1 MAAFLYPGVKSL
13 QLVLDRPYDT
23 IRTTDVRD
31 DLVAIKVWY
40 SLTSGFNPNNG
51 EGTLVPSGNSLN
63 VTIPNLTSNT
73 RYYVKYAFV
82 SAIDEDE
89 VDPVGPTGPGSYT
102 VSAQLTAVVLEENIS
117 VYGYLTN
124 DPVPIVTATDGTGG
138 DFSTATGVFKVFN
151 LSTEVTGG
159 INIPPFG
166 AGPVY
171 SIKAG
176 SVDSIVGATINAT
189 TGVYSCTGLTEDGG
203 NVTFIAVYNNITV
216 EQTWNVYRALAGET
230 APLIQLSTPNKEF
243 IYKDQFATVS
253 QTPSTTITA
262 RLVNLTGTPVFT
274 VQAFARDNTTTPI
287 GNIAFTQGT
296 GVNSNKITITRAQF
310 DALGITVGTAVVTAT
325 LGDVNDVLTLYR
337 INDGTEQIT
346 VYLSNES
353 HGIPAYTD
361 GTTTPSSYVGSGT
374 TIEVKQGNTYL
385 TVDNTSPY
393 DNGTWTITNIDSNGI
408 VCDTTPLVTFQGGTI
423 IDFDRHTSMDNS
435 LDSAYIDYTI
445 TGKTTTGVAFS
456 IVKRQSFTKS
466 KEGVAGATARSVS
479 LTAAQQAFTTAKNS
493 TVVAP
498 NTITLTATASNFVT
512 PQYTWLVDNVAPD
525 ASVGTASGNTFVLN
539 KFNPLG
545 VKVVKVTVSEGTFSV
560 FDTFSVYSFREGDD
574 AFIVGLKN
582 ENQNISCD
590 SAGDVLPNQF
600 PFTTQMYAVL
610 GGKFLTSTS
619 TPVAATFAAVSYN
632 GGFPFTING
641 NGVISIGGLDEQ
653 FGEAVFSATV
663 NGVTLSKTLNLNKT
677 FDGADASVV
686 NVTASTQAFIAA
698 KNTEVIS
705 PSTITL
711 TATTFNVGAAPSYA
725 WSTSTNGGTTFTT
738 VQTGTSAVYSLA
750 SFTSGTTIVKVV
762 VTGGVTTV
770 FDQITIYSLKDGSDG
785 ISAGLTNENQ
795 TISCNSDGTPI
806 ASPLNLNSELIV
818 FRGAT
823 RLTSADGVVW
833 SKVSETGMTSTIV
846 TTTGAIAISAI
857 SATTASATYRATL
870 SVNGVATNFDK
881 ILTLNKS
888 NNGLTGEGTT
898 QIYTRYPIGFGGSG
912 PSAPPA
918 GTLTATLAL
927 TNPQWSQTIAGTTG
941 TNPLWTSFGTRA
953 AGGTTYTWQQP
964 VLVEG
969 QTVLNPPLKNATGY
983 LYYETA
989 SQFAPSTPSAVEH
1002 SYDFATGLFGQANAT
1017 GSSGVTAGWKTTFTV
1032 APASE
1037 TLKMWAVRYS
1047 VQETVA
1053 GSTQVINISA
1063 PFTHQNFNGL
1073 VTFTNNEYIKPA
1085 QVDTKITNATGLTT
1099 GETVATKVSAV
1110 TGLATGQTV
1119 DNRIISVTGLTSGQ
1133 TVADKITTATSTATF
1148 ANGISTNMTA
1158 IDGGKITTGFINA
1171 QRLQIGRTAGE
1182 RGGATNYIRMFN
1194 NRIIVY
1200 SGGNARVIIGNL
1212 DLSQDEN

>member
-40 SLTSGFNPNNG
+40 SLTTPFNPNNG

-63 VTIPNLTSNT
+63 VTIPNLTPNT

-82 SAIDEDE
+82 SGIDDDE
-89 VDPVGPTGPGSYT
+89 VDPAGPTGPGSYT
-102 VSAQLTAVVLEENIS
+102 VSNQLTAVVLEENIS

-124 DPVPIVTATDGTGG
+124 DPLPIVTATDGTGG
-138 DFSTATGVFKVFN
+138 DFTNAVGLFKVFN
-151 LSTEVTGG
+151 LSTEVT
-159 INIPPFG
+159 G

-176 SVDSIVGATINAT
+176 SVDSIVGATINAA

-203 NVTFIAVYNNITV
+203 NVTFIAVYNGVTI
-216 EQTWNVYRALAGET
+216 EQVWNVYRALAGET

-243 IYKDQFATVS
+243 IYKDQFATTS
-253 QTPSTTITA
+253 QTPSTTVTA
-262 RLVNLTGTPVFT
+262 RLVNLTGIPTFT
-274 VQAFARDNTTTPI
+274 VQAFTRDNTTTPI
-287 GNIAFTQGT
+287 GNIGFTQGT

-310 DALGITVGTAVVTAT
+310 DLLGITVGTAVVTAT
-325 LGDVNDVLTLYR
+325 LGDVSDVLTLYR

-361 GTTTPSSYVGSGT
+361 GTTTASSYVGSGT

-385 TVDNTSPY
+385 TVDNSSPY

-408 VCDTTPLVTFQGGTI
+408 VCDTTALVTSQGGTV
-423 IDFDRHTSMDNS
+423 IDFDSHASMDNS

-445 TGKTTTGVAFS
+445 TGKTTSGVAFS

-466 KEGVAGATARSVS
+466 KEGVAGATARSVN
-479 LTAAQQAFTTAKNS
+479 LTAARQSFITEKNS

-498 NTITLTATASNFVT
+498 DTITLTATASNFVNPT
-512 PQYTWLVDNVAPD
+512 YTWLVDNAAPGVD
-525 ASVGTASGNTFVLN
+525 VGIANGNTFAIK
-539 KFNPLG
+539 KFNPVG

-560 FDTFSVYSFREGDD
+560 FDTFSIYSLREGDD
-574 AFIVGLKN
+574 AFVVSLKN
-582 ENQNISCD
+582 ENQTISCD
-590 SAGDVLPNQF
+590 SAGQIIGTTQF
-600 PFTTQMYAVL
+600 PLRTTMSAIL
-610 GGKFLTSTS
+610 GTRTLNSSS
-619 TPVAATFAAVSYN
+619 TPPVTFAKLSYN
-632 GGFPFTING
+632 GGIDSTYRIYTG
-641 NGVISIGGLDEQ
+641 GTGGLAFPDGTIVIDSLDEE
-653 FGEAVFSATV
+653 FAEAVFSATV
-663 NGVTLSKTLNLNKT
+663 NGVTLTKTLNLNKS

-711 TATTFNVGAAPSYA
+711 TATAFNVGAAPNYA
-725 WSTSTNGGTTFTT
+725 WSTSTNGGTTFTA

-762 VTGGVTTV
+762 VTGGVSTV

-785 ISAGLTNENQ
+785 ISVGLTNENQ
-795 TISCNSDGTPI
+795 TISCTSDGTPI
-806 ASPLNLNSELIV
+806 ASPLNLNSELVV

-833 SKVSETGMTSTIV
+833 SKVSDVGMTSNIV
-846 TTTGAIAISAI
+846 TTTGAITISAI
-857 SATTASATYRATL
+857 STTTASATYRATL
-870 SVNGVATNFDK
+870 SINGVPTNFDK

-898 QIYTRYPIGFGGSG
+898 QIYTRYPIGFGNTG
-912 PSAPPA
+912 PSAPPP

-927 TNPQWSQTIAGTTG
+927 TNPQWSATIVGATG
-941 TNPLWTSFGTRA
+941 TDPLWTSFGKRS
-953 AGGTTYTWQQP
+953 AGGNTYTWEIP

-969 QTVLNPPLKNATGY
+969 QRGISEPPLKNATGY
-983 LYYETA
+983 LYYDIA
-989 SQFAPSTPSAVEH
+989 SASAPGTPSAVSH
-1002 SYDFATGLFGQANAT
+1002 SYNFAVGIFGQAGQSRQYFT
-1017 GSSGVTAGWKTTFTV
+1017 GITEGWSNTFSVSDQPSG
-1032 APASE
+1032 
-1037 TLKMWAVRYS
+1037 KMWAVRYS
-1047 VQETVA
+1047 VQETVS
-1053 GSTQVINISA
+1053 GGTQTINISA

-1073 VTFTNNEYIKPA
+1073 VTFTNIDTQLSTNINTSGSTLNTLNTTVGTK
-1085 QVDTKITNATGLTT
+1085 VDTNGATTAANSAINNSPLISG
-1099 GETVATKVSAV
+1099 KVSK
-1110 TGLATGQTV
+1110 T
-1119 DNRIISVTGLTSGQ
+1119 DIF
-1133 TVADKITTATSTATF
+1133 TTNTTT
-1148 ANGISTNMTA
+1148 
-1158 IDGGKITTGFINA
+1158 IDGGKITTGTINA
-1171 QRLQIGRTAGE
+1171 NRLNVGNNTANNVNSNKIVIDGL
-1182 RGGATNYIRMFN
+1182 NNNIR
-1194 NRIIVY
+1194 VY
-1200 SGGNARVIIGNL
+1200 SGGNSPRVIIGNL
-1212 DLSQDEN
+1212 TEPAGGWSASQFTSTS

>member
-31 DLVAIKVWY
+31 DLVAVKVWY
-40 SLTSGFNPNNG
+40 SLTTGFNPNNG

-63 VTIPNLTSNT
+63 VTIPNLTPNT
-73 RYYVKYAFV
+73 RYYVKYAFI

-89 VDPVGPTGPGSYT
+89 VDPAGPTGPGSYT
-102 VSAQLTAVVLEENIS
+102 VSNQLTAVVLEENIS

-124 DPVPIVTATDGTGG
+124 DPTPIVTATDGTGG
-138 DFSTATGVFKVFN
+138 NFSQATGVFKVFN

-159 INIPPFG
+159 INLPPFG
-166 AGPVY
+166 ARPVY

-176 SVDSIVGATINAT
+176 SVDSIVGATIDAT

-203 NVTFIAVYNNITV
+203 NVTFKAVYNGVTI
-216 EQTWNVYRALAGET
+216 EQVWNVYRALAGET

-253 QTPSTTITA
+253 QTPSTTVTA
-262 RLVNLTGTPVFT
+262 RLVNLTGTPTFT

-296 GVNSNKITITRAQF
+296 GINSNKITITRAQF

-361 GTTTPSSYVGSGT
+361 GTTTASSYVGSGT
-374 TIEVKQGNTYL
+374 NIQVKQGNTYL
-385 TVDNTSPY
+385 DVDNNSPFE
-393 DNGTWTITNIDSNGI
+393 NGTWTVSTITANGI
-408 VCDTTPLVTFQGGTI
+408 VCDTTPSVGGNY
-423 IDFDRHTSMDNS
+423 IDYDRHASMDNA
-435 LDSAYIDYTI
+435 LDVATIDYTI

-466 KEGVAGATARSVS
+466 KEGVAGATARSVN
-479 LTAAQQAFTTAKNS
+479 LTSARQAFITEKNTT
-493 TVVAP
+493 TVTP
-498 NTITLTATASNFVT
+498 DTITLTATPSNFVT
-512 PQYTWLVDNVAPD
+512 PTYTWLVDNVVPG
-525 ASVGTASGNTFVLN
+525 VEIGTASGNTFILK

-545 VKVVKVTVSEGTFSV
+545 VKTVKVTVSEGTFSV
-560 FDTFSVYSFREGDD
+560 FDTFSVYSYREGDD

-590 SAGDVLPNQF
+590 SAGQVIAGQF

-610 GGKFLTSTS
+610 GGRFLTSTS
-619 TPVAATFAAVSYN
+619 IPGPIPTFAPVSYN
-632 GGFPFTING
+632 GGSASTYRIDG
-641 NGVISIGGLDEQ
+641 DGVITIDSLDEQ

-663 NGVTLSKTLNLNKT
+663 NGVTLTKTLNLNKS

-711 TATTFNVGAAPSYA
+711 TATAFNVGATPTYA
-725 WSTSTNGGTTFTT
+725 WSTSTNGGTTFTA

-785 ISAGLTNENQ
+785 ISGGLTNENQ

-806 ASPLNLNSELIV
+806 ASPLNLNSEFIV

-823 RLTSADGVVW
+823 RLTSANGVVW
-833 SKVSETGMTSTIV
+833 SKISETGMTSDIV
-846 TTTGAIAISAI
+846 TTTGAITISAI

-953 AGGTTYTWQQP
+953 AGGITYTWQQP

-969 QTVLNPPLKNATGY
+969 QTVVNPPLKNATGY
-983 LYYETA
+983 LYYNPPVPEPN
-989 SQFAPSTPSAVEH
+989 QPSKPAAAGYT
-1002 SYDFATGLFGQANAT
+1002 FATGAF
-1017 GSSGVTAGWKTTFTV
+1017 SSLTQYWSTTFTV
-1032 APASE
+1032 VDNPIG
-1037 TLKMWAVRYS
+1037 KMWAARYS
-1047 VQETVA
+1047 VQETVSGGA
-1053 GSTQVINISA
+1053 QTVEISDA
-1063 PFTHQNFNGL
+1063 FTHQNFNGI
-1073 VTFTNNEYIKPA
+1073 VTFTNINT
-1085 QVDTKITNATGLTT
+1085 QVAATQTISNLNTTVSGKLSATDLSSTTTITNLNNAVAGKLSAADLGENGTT
-1099 GETVATKVSAV
+1099 V
-1110 TGLATGQTV
+1110 
-1119 DNRIISVTGLTSGQ
+1119 
-1133 TVADKITTATSTATF
+1133 
-1148 ANGISTNMTA
+1148 
-1158 IDGGKITTGFINA
+1158 IDGGRITTGVVNA
-1171 QRLQIGRTAGE
+1171 NRLNIG
-1182 RGGATNYIRMFN
+1182 N
-1194 NRIIVY
+1194 N
-1200 SGGNARVIIGNL
+1200 SGNANSDRIVIDGLNNKITVFNAGQKRVVIGNL
-1212 DLSQDEN
+1212 A